1 MNRSLVRKGGTVLL
15 ILVIIPFVI
24 FAVPQAVGASNS
36 YVVLSD
42 SMSPSINAGDV
53 VFVGDTSPDEIDEG
67 DVITYER
74 PGESQLITHRV
85 IEVQDEGGETTFRT
99 QGDANEEP
107 DPNPI
112 PAGNVIGVVIF
123 HLPLLGHAI
132 SFAGSDLGIVFFV
145 IVPAVGLVVSELY
158 DLYKDATAGSVEGGG
173 GE

>member
-1 MNRSLVRKGGTVLL
+1 MNQSLVRKAGAILLVL
-15 ILVIIPFVI
+15 VVIPFVI

-53 VFVGDTSPDEIDEG
+53 VFVSDSSSNAIEEG

-74 PGESQLITHRV
+74 LGESQLITHRV
-85 IEVQDEGGETTFRT
+85 IEVQSEGGETTFRT

-107 DPNPI
+107 DPNPV

-123 HLPLLGHAI
+123 HLPLLGHVI
-132 SFAGSDLGIVFFV
+132 SFAGSDLGIVLFV
-145 IVPAVGLVVSELY
+145 IVPAVGLALSELY
-158 DLYKDATAGSVEGGG
+158 DLYKDATAGSAEGA

>member
-1 MNRSLVRKGGTVLL
+1 MNRNLIRKGGAVLL
-15 ILVIIPFVI
+15 VLVILPFII

-53 VFVGDTSPDEIDEG
+53 VFVDDVATNEINEG
-67 DVITYER
+67 DVITYDR

-85 IEVQDEGGETTFRT
+85 IEVQNEGSEAAFRT

-112 PAGNVIGVVIF
+112 PAGNVVGVVVL

-132 SFAGSDLGIVFFV
+132 SFAGSDLGIVLFV
-145 IVPAVGLVVSELY
+145 IVPAVGLAVSEVY
-158 DLYKDATAGSVEGGG
+158 DLYKDATADSAEGGA